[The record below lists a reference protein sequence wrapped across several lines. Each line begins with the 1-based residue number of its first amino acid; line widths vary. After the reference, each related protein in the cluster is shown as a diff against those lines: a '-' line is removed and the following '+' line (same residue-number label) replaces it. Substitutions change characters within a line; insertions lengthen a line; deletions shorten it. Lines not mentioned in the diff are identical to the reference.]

1 VKSIRRELTNR
12 LLGGT
17 AILLI
22 VASAILSIGVHSR
35 IVGEFDRAL
44 ESKALAL
51 IALTSREKN
60 YIEVDY
66 SEDEM
71 PELENEE
78 DLEFFQVFFEDGTL
92 IESSEDTEDEIL
104 PVDWEESNGFF
115 FRNFELP
122 DDRRGRL
129 VQIGFVPRFD
139 EEDETL
145 PLEQVIDEG
154 ELEELFEIPENINP
168 KTARIILVVAR
179 NRERL
184 DQLILFLYIA
194 LAAVDALLLLGI
206 VFVTKSSIRKGL
218 EPIDQL
224 NAQIQTIVP
233 EGADQRIIL
242 ENPPKELQTILN
254 ALNQLL
260 DNIQDAFARE
270 RRFSSAVAHE
280 LRTPVAELRMSCE
293 TGQRWP
299 DDVESV
305 KRLFRDNHEIA
316 LHMERIVAN
325 LLQLTRCHN
334 KTSIVDLE
342 EFCVD
347 SLVRECWK
355 RTSDVASRKELTL
368 DDRINPAEKVISD
381 KDKLEIILQNI
392 IDNAVSYSVTGSVV
406 VFSSTNDDGTLTL
419 VFENETNNIEE
430 KDLEHL
436 FERFWRKDPARS
448 ADNHTGLGLALV
460 KALAD
465 LLNIDARIALPAT
478 NLFQV
483 QLTFPRRERND

>member
-1 VKSIRRELTNR
+1 MKSIRRELTNR

-17 AILLI
+17 ALLLI
-22 VASAILSIGVHSR
+22 VASAFLSIAVHSR

-51 IALTSREKN
+51 IALTSRELN

-78 DLEFFQVFFEDGTL
+78 DLAYFQVFFEDGTL
-92 IESSEDTEDEIL
+92 IASSEDMEDELL
-104 PVDWEESNGFF
+104 PVDWGESNGFF
-115 FRNFELP
+115 FRNFKLP
-122 DDRRGRL
+122 DNRRGRL

-139 EEDETL
+139 KEDESL
-145 PLEQVIDEG
+145 PLEKVIDDEDMD
-154 ELEELFEIPENINP
+154 ELFEIPEGIDP
-168 KTARIILVVAR
+168 TSARINLVVAR

-184 DQLILFLYIA
+184 DQLIIFLYGT
-194 LAAVDALLLLGI
+194 LVAVDTLLLLGI
-206 VFVTKSSIRKGL
+206 YLVTKTSIRKGL
-218 EPIDQL
+218 EPIDLL
-224 NAQIQTIVP
+224 NSQIQKIAP
-233 EGADQRIIL
+233 EDADQRIVL

-299 DDVESV
+299 DDEESV
-305 KRLFRDNHEIA
+305 KRLFKDNHEIA
-316 LHMERIVAN
+316 LHMERIVSN

-342 EFCVD
+342 EFCVG

-355 RTSDVASRKELTL
+355 RTSDVASRKELRL

-381 KDKLEIILQNI
+381 KAKLEIILQNI

-406 VFSSTNDDGTLTL
+406 VFSSTNEDGTLTL

-448 ADNHTGLGLALV
+448 ADSHTGLGLALV
-460 KALAD
+460 KALAE
-465 LLNIDARIALPAT
+465 LLNIEARIALPVA
-478 NLFQV
+478 NKFQV
-483 QLTFPRRERND
+483 KLTFGQP